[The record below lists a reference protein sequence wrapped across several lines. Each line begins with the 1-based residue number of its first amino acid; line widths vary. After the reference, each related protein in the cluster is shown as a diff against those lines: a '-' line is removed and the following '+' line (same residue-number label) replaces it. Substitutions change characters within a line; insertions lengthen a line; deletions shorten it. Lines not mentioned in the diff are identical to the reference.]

1 MFLNR
6 HLVNAAHERRFLVV
20 HDTGGWEVTEKEDS
34 AVVRHVRRTRWQRV
48 EPEIQQFDTTADE
61 LKRLGWIEH

>member
-6 HLVNAAHERRFLVV
+6 YLVNDAHVRRFLVI
-20 HDTGGWEVTEKEDS
+20 HDVSGWEVIEKEDS
-34 AVVRHVRRTRWQRV
+34 AVVRHVRRNRWQRV
-48 EPEIQQFDTTADE
+48 EPEIQQFDNTADQ

>member
-6 HLVNAAHERRFLVV
+6 HLVNDAHERRFLVT
-20 HDTGGWEVTEKEDS
+20 HDARGWDVIEKEDS
-34 AVVRHVRRTRWQRV
+34 TVVRHVRRRKWQHV
-48 EPEIQQFDTTADE
+48 EPEIQQFDFTADG

>member
-6 HLVNAAHERRFLVV
+6 HLVNATHERRFLVI
-20 HDTGGWEVTEKEDS
+20 HDACGWEVIEKQDS

-61 LKRLGWIEH
+61 LIRLGWIEH

>member
-6 HLVNAAHERRFLVV
+6 HLVNDAHERRFLVV
-20 HDTGGWEVTEKEDS
+20 HDAGGWEVIEKQDS

-48 EPEIQQFDTTADE
+48 EPEIQLFDTTADE

>member
-6 HLVNAAHERRFLVV
+6 HLVHDAHERRLLIT
-20 HDTGGWEVTEKEDS
+20 HDAGGWEVIEKQDS
-34 AVVRHVRRTRWQRV
+34 AVVRHVRRNRWQRV
-48 EPEIQQFDTTADE
+48 EPEIQQFATTADE